1 MQDGGGGRG
10 LRGGN
15 FHDITAGRKNQVN
28 VSQCVFVMQTTNMI
42 GLGLITV
49 GLITVNGLLHSQ
61 MLESPQTEQ
70 VT

>member
-1 MQDGGGGRG
+1 MWG

-28 VSQCVFVMQTTNMI
+28 VFVMQTTNMI